1 MAEKTKD
8 QILHDHNDEG
18 VDLSGF
24 LTCTALSAAVG
35 ITVKWII
42 RDDIPRTVVSTD
54 DAKAFKSKDDWL
66 S

>member
-18 VDLSGF
+18 VDRSGF

-35 ITVKWII
+35 ITAKWIN
-42 RDDIPRTVVSTD
+42 RGDIPRMVVSTD
-54 DAKAFKSKDDWL
+54 DAKAFKFKDDRL